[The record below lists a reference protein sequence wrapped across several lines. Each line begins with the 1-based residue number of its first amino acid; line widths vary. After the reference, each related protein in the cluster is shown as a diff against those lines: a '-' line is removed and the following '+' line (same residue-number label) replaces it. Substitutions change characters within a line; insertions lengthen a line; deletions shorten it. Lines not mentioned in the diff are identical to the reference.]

1 MSYVFVCLQTYY
13 HQRATGKNFPCSSLR
28 VQTILYNGIFH
39 QDYRMGW
46 TARIMAYIRGLHAM
60 GVPVPCLGRHD
71 MNCWDSRNSLVYRIK
86 VSPMVVA
93 LLIKI
98 KIIQI
103 TYQNRVL
110 HVTDIVF
117 KGGSGSAAQNLLPLL
132 LKSPSSPCMS
142 VLQESPL
149 FPVCSQLL
157 SGVANS

>member
-1 MSYVFVCLQTYY
+1 
-13 HQRATGKNFPCSSLR
+13 
-28 VQTILYNGIFH
+28 
-39 QDYRMGW
+39 
-46 TARIMAYIRGLHAM
+46 
-60 GVPVPCLGRHD
+60 
-71 MNCWDSRNSLVYRIK
+71 
-86 VSPMVVA
+86 MVVA

-103 TYQNRVL
+103 TCQNGVL
-110 HVTDIVF
+110 HVADIVF

-132 LKSPSSPCMS
+132 LKSPSSPCVS